1 MDLVGQICDSIE
13 REKFRFLCRFNFMFV
28 RAIESSLLPG
38 LSTAHVKI
46 GRKGVVV
53 AIVVDVE
60 LMVLLDFVVVVDGMP
75 VVLVPAVVVVVGAV
89 VETVDDSAV
98 VVLFELAVVV
108 LVVGL
113 AVVEAI
119 RLGQVLLA
127 INLVGVFWKLQISSR
142 ASCFGRGNELE
153 V

>member
-60 LMVLLDFVVVVDGMP
+60 LMVLLDFVVVVNGMP
-75 VVLVPAVVVVVGAV
+75 VVLVPAVVVVVVGAV
-89 VETVDDSAV
+89 VETVDGFAV
-98 VVLFELAVVV
+98 VVLFGLAVVV
-108 LVVGL
+108 SVVGL

-119 RLGQVLLA
+119 
-127 INLVGVFWKLQISSR
+127 
-142 ASCFGRGNELE
+142 
-153 V
+153 

>member
-1 MDLVGQICDSIE
+1 
-13 REKFRFLCRFNFMFV
+13 
-28 RAIESSLLPG
+28 
-38 LSTAHVKI
+38 
-46 GRKGVVV
+46 
-53 AIVVDVE
+53 
-60 LMVLLDFVVVVDGMP
+60 MVLLDFVVVVDGMP